1 MPTDPFVPADPAD
14 RPRQQQNLPPGTALP
29 PAGRW
34 RANRAGDLIGS
45 EAPEGRFFGRPGP
58 NVGYAY
64 TLAEHVA
71 DRLELSETEDVHDV
85 IPVIA
90 EIAGKRAA
98 LFKRAPVIHDVD
110 AVTAL
115 LGYDGSADAEFAK
128 VRALLV
134 YEAGH
139 DYRRRRALVDAIP
152 DSLLRRKPDEVGA
165 EIYEWRREAQ
175 ARLFPELRRQ
185 PTM

>member
-1 MPTDPFVPADPAD
+1 VPTDPFVPADPAD

-34 RANRAGDLIGS
+34 RADRPGDQRHAQS
-45 EAPEGRFFGRPGP
+45 PEGRLFGSPGP

-71 DRLELSETEDVHDV
+71 DRLQLNEAEAVHDV

-90 EIAGKRAA
+90 ELAGKRAGM
-98 LFKRAPVIHDVD
+98 FGRAPVIHDVER
-110 AVTAL
+110 AMGV
-115 LGYDGSADAEFAK
+115 LGYDGSAETEFEQ
-128 VRALLV
+128 VRAVLV
-134 YEAGH
+134 HEAGH
-139 DYRRRRALVDAIP
+139 DYRRRRAIVDAVP
-152 DSLLRRKPDEVGA
+152 DDLLRHKVGEVGA
-165 EIYEWRREAQ
+165 EIYQWRREVREQ
-175 ARLFPELRRQ
+175 RFPELRRQ

>member
-1 MPTDPFVPADPAD
+1 VPTDPFVPADPAD

-34 RANRAGDLIGS
+34 RADRAGDLIGS
-45 EAPEGRFFGRPGP
+45 EQPDGRLFGSPGP

-71 DRLELSETEDVHDV
+71 DRLQLSDTEDGHDV

-98 LFKRAPVIHDVD
+98 LFGRAPVIHDVE
-110 AVTAL
+110 AVMAL
-115 LGYDGSADAEFAK
+115 LGYDGSADAEFAQA
-128 VRALLV
+128 RSMLV
-134 YEAGH
+134 HEAGH

-152 DSLLRRKPDEVGA
+152 EALLRRKPDEIGA
-165 EIYEWRREAQ
+165 EIYEWRREARE
-175 ARLFPELRRQ
+175 RLFPELRRQ